1 MDRLPR
7 IPLVEDLTTG
17 AIPHGSNILVE
28 FDPSS
33 QWYNASVTIAAGW
46 IRTGG
51 KVSYIADSRSPDD
64 VRERL
69 RTLGLNPVE
78 LEEADRL
85 WITDF
90 YTPGVVGR
98 KSKERFSTGS
108 LKVADLSLWIAKEVL
123 HEDPDPDFLII
134 DDNTSV
140 LDRFNEEEHWVEL
153 LLSRIF
159 PMAKARQITQFTS
172 VMAGG
177 VHSEW
182 AYKQLEA
189 AADGILDFKLD
200 EQAGETRDLMRIR
213 NMWNMGFDRRWHK
226 LKTLKNFEVTLEK

>member
-1 MDRLPR
+1 MPR
-7 IPLVEDLTTG
+7 IPLIEDLTTG
-17 AIPHGSNILVE
+17 SISPGSNILVE

-33 QWYNASVTIAAGW
+33 QWYNASITIAAGW

-51 KVSYIADSRSPDD
+51 KVSYLADSHSPDD

-78 LEEADRL
+78 LEETDRL

-90 YTPGVVGR
+90 YTAGVVGR
-98 KSKERFSTGS
+98 KSKERFSADS
-108 LKVADLSLWIAKEVL
+108 LKVADLSIWIAKEVL
-123 HEDPDPDFLII
+123 HEEPDPDFLII
-134 DDNTSV
+134 GDNTSV

-159 PMAKARQITQFTS
+159 PMAKARQLTQISS

-189 AADGILDFKLD
+189 AADGILDFML
-200 EQAGETRDLMRIR
+200 EEEAGETRNIMRVR
-213 NMWNMGFDRRWHK
+213 SMWNVGFDRRWH
-226 LKTLKNFEVTLEK
+226 TLRTLQNFEVILEK

>member
-1 MDRLPR
+1 MP
-7 IPLVEDLTTG
+7 P
-17 AIPHGSNILVE
+17 GSNILVE

-33 QWYNASVTIAAGW
+33 QWYNASITIAAGW

-51 KVSYIADSRSPDD
+51 KVSYLADSHPPDD

-69 RTLGLNPVE
+69 RTLNLNPAE
-78 LEEADRL
+78 LEDTDRL

-90 YTPGVVGR
+90 YTAGIVGR

-108 LKVADLSLWIAKEVL
+108 LKAADLSIWIAKEVL
-123 HEDPDPDFLII
+123 HEEPDPDFLII

-172 VMAGG
+172 VMAGE

-182 AYKQLEA
+182 AYKHLEA

-200 EQAGETRDLMRIR
+200 EQAGETRDLMRVR
-213 NMWNMGFDRRWHK
+213 SMWNMGFDRRCTEDTQE
-226 LKTLKNFEVTLEK
+226 LRSRAREIVTQ

>member
-1 MDRLPR
+1 MPR
-7 IPLVEDLTTG
+7 IPLIEDLTTG
-17 AIPHGSNILVE
+17 PIPLGSNIMVE

-33 QWYNASVTIAAGW
+33 QWYNASITIAAGW
-46 IRTGG
+46 LRSGG
-51 KVSYIADSRSPDD
+51 KVSYLADSHSPDD

-78 LEEADRL
+78 LEREDRF

-90 YTPGVVGR
+90 YSAGVVGK
-98 KSKERFSTGS
+98 KSKERFSAGS
-108 LKVADLSLWIAKEVL
+108 SKVADLSIWISKEVL
-123 HEDPDPDFLII
+123 HEEPAPDFLII
-134 DDNTSV
+134 DDNTSN

-153 LLSRIF
+153 LLSRIL
-159 PMAKARQITQFTS
+159 PMAKTRQITQI
-172 VMAGG
+172 VGIMAGG

-189 AADGILDFKLD
+189 AVDGVLDFKID

-213 NMWNMGFDRRWHK
+213 SMWNMGFDRRWHT

>member
-1 MDRLPR
+1 M
-7 IPLVEDLTTG
+7 
-17 AIPHGSNILVE
+17 
-28 FDPSS
+28 
-33 QWYNASVTIAAGW
+33 
-46 IRTGG
+46 
-51 KVSYIADSRSPDD
+51 SYLADSHPPDD

-69 RTLGLNPVE
+69 RTLNLNPAE
-78 LEEADRL
+78 LEDTDRL

-90 YTPGVVGR
+90 YTAGIVGR

-108 LKVADLSLWIAKEVL
+108 LKAADLSIWIAKEVL
-123 HEDPDPDFLII
+123 HEEPDPDFLII

-172 VMAGG
+172 VMAGE

-182 AYKQLEA
+182 AYKHLEA

-200 EQAGETRDLMRIR
+200 EQAGETRDLMRVR
-213 NMWNMGFDRRWHK
+213 SMWNMGFDRRWHA
-226 LKTLKNFEVTLEK
+226 LKTLKNFEVVLEK